1 MTAGSAAVSKRTYL
15 ASGFGPTAFSSAA
28 SGKPVQG
35 TTIDQASTQRS
46 R

>member
-1 MTAGSAAVSKRTYL
+1 MKVCICTYFAPESGL
-15 ASGFGPTAFSSAA
+15 ASSTSFF

-35 TTIDQASTQRS
+35 TAIDQASTQRK